1 MEEQGGNFP
10 AFFCPGSALQ
20 ELLLLVAVTL
30 LLLLLLDV
38 DDSGSAMTVDETKDV
53 SMLVCC
59 DCVGTGLDI
68 IGDDT
73 DDDVGINVTADVDDT
88 DETAMLTSYL
98 LFSLQLSLI

>member
-10 AFFCPGSALQ
+10 SFFCPGSALQ
-20 ELLLLVAVTL
+20 ELFLLVAVTL

-53 SMLVCC
+53 SALVCC
-59 DCVGTGLDI
+59 DCVGTGIDI
-68 IGDDT
+68 IGDAP

-98 LFSLQLSLI
+98 LCSLQLSLI